1 MEIEYL
7 LAIALIGMTFLI
19 LKTSLLGESESP
31 MSSVYDRPL
40 EESADKSTAN
50 CGTSYQSLFGCM
62 MFGSCICTILFL
74 VLLWY
79 ILFRL
84 DLGFWDAVF
93 QISTLFGAAISN
105 NA

>member
-7 LAIALIGMTFLI
+7 LAVALIGMTFLI
-19 LKTSLLGESESP
+19 FWTSLPNEAETHKV
-31 MSSVYDRPL
+31 SVYDRPL
-40 EESADKSTAN
+40 EENADKPTAN

-62 MFGSCICTILFL
+62 MFGSCLCVILFL
-74 VLLWY
+74 VLAWY
-79 ILFRL
+79 VLFRL

-93 QISTLFGAAISN
+93 QISTLFGAAITN